1 MKQKTTLESNMK
13 NTNAITVDW
22 TTKQTAGDARK
33 YMKLKGKSH
42 KCHLLVSK
50 LTVRNQKKHN
60 QEEHQTQK
68 KPAIAATQLDT
79 LPGSAP
85 ISNNQQLTM
94 KNQFI
99 NKEEEQNEENTIKP
113 NKRIMKR

>member
-42 KCHLLVSK
+42 KCHLQISK

-79 LPGSAP
+79 LPDSAP
-85 ISNNQQLTM
+85 TNNNQEPTMIIQLI
-94 KNQFI
+94 KG
-99 NKEEEQNEENTIKP
+99 EEEQNEEKTIKL
-113 NKRIMKR
+113 KQRTMKR